1 MEKIIMKIAVVGL
14 GGVGGYLAASFA
26 KVGLDVTGFARGTHL
41 EAIQKNGIT
50 VQEDKEQW
58 STPLAVKELREAE
71 GNFDI
76 VIFCVKSYDLADSYR
91 QIADCV
97 NEQTI
102 LISYSNGVNNGD
114 VLREFSHARVLDGAV
129 YILSH
134 IEKPGVIRKKG
145 KVFAAVFGGDAE
157 STQELAAVFK
167 QAELRYKTPED
178 IKTALWKKYIFIS
191 AFATLT
197 SYYDKPIAAVYKEHK
212 EEAEAL
218 LREIAAVA
226 KEQGVNIDD
235 EVQKALDTAAKL
247 PQDASTSMHLDFQ
260 NAKQVELE
268 SLSGFI
274 AHAGTEKAPLMNK
287 MYVALQERI
296 EKKL

>member
-1 MEKIIMKIAVVGL
+1 MKIAVIGL

-26 KVGLDVTGFARGTHL
+26 KVGLDVTGFARGAHL

-50 VQEDKEQW
+50 VQEDQEQW
-58 STPLAVKELREAE
+58 NTPLKAKELREAE
-71 GNFDI
+71 GDFDI
-76 VIFCVKSYDLADSYR
+76 VIFCVKSYDLADSYK
-91 QIADCV
+91 QIAHCV
-97 NEQTI
+97 SERTI
-102 LISYSNGVNNGD
+102 LISFSNGVNNGD
-114 VLREFSHARVLDGAV
+114 VLRELSHARVLDGAV

-157 STQELAAVFK
+157 ATRELAAVFE
-167 QAELRYKTPED
+167 QAQLRYKTPDD

-197 SYYDKPIAAVYKEHK
+197 SYYDKPIAVVYKEHK
-212 EEAEAL
+212 QEAEKL

-226 KEQGVNIDD
+226 KEQGINIDD
-235 EVQKALDTAAKL
+235 EVQKALDTASKL
-247 PQDASTSMHLDFQ
+247 PEDASTSMHLDFQ
-260 NAKQVELE
+260 NNKKVELE

-274 AHAGTEKAPLMNK
+274 AHAGKEKAPLMNE
-287 MYVALQERI
+287 MY
-296 EKKL
+296 KKLKEKV